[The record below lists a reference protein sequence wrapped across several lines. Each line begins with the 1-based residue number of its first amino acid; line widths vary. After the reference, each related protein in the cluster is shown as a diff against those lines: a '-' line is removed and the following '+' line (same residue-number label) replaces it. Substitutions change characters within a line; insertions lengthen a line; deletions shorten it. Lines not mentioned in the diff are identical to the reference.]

1 MTEIEIEIDD
11 DRPGRRLLTGVRLPD
26 GSASGGFLIR
36 RGADRILVLFADED
50 VRVGDRVTVARDVEL
65 TVTRVQRGTYTG
77 QPVTAIDVRPPR
89 TTG

>member
-65 TVTRVQRGTYTG
+65 TVTRVQRGTFKG